1 MFNEI
6 ILSFLG
12 TLVGP
17 GLGHLIRSMRTA
29 IDDDSVMY

>member
-1 MFNEI
+1 MFNKI
-6 ILSFLG
+6 IFFLG
-12 TLVGP
+12 TAVGP